1 MKNIFS
7 NKYFLGTGLAI
18 IVGLAY
24 YGFQADNT
32 DVTDTTTAGIVGTTT
47 GTNTVSNSGTD
58 TITDTTGTTTDSIGT
73 TTGTTTGTTG
83 TTTGT
88 TQ

>member
-47 GTNTVSNSGTD
+47 GKLTRY
-58 TITDTTGTTTDSIGT
+58 
-73 TTGTTTGTTG
+73 
-83 TTTGT
+83 
-88 TQ
+88 

>member
-47 GTNTVSNSGTD
+47 GTNTVSNS
-58 TITDTTGTTTDSIGT
+58 TDSIGT
-73 TTGTTTGTTG
+73 TTGTTTE
-83 TTTGT
+83 TTGT